1 MFRWLHQVG
10 SGHTPARR
18 RASVRPCL
26 EVLED
31 RQTPTVVSLA
41 PRADDTLYQDPAG
54 QLSNGA
60 GQHFYVGDTAQAA
73 NGIRRG
79 ILAFDLSAV
88 PAGSVIHSA
97 TLMLHMSLTKGG
109 AQDVTVHRT
118 LRNWGE
124 GTSNAAGGS
133 PGSGEGD
140 GAQAASRDVT
150 WLYTFFNTARWATA
164 GGDFAATVSTS
175 TSVNGVGS
183 YQWTGSGITADVQ
196 QWVDHPTTNFGW
208 ILTGDE
214 AARGN
219 AKHFD
224 TRENT
229 NPANRPTLVI
239 DFSPGGSIP
248 VPDLTIRQAPIGAFS
263 AGGTGAYAITVTNVG
278 TAATAGEVTVRDVL
292 SAGLSYASPTSIN
305 GWTISINQQTITAT
319 RADPLVS
326 HASYPALV
334 VTVKFASDVPTR
346 VTNTVTVAG
355 GGELN
360 MSNDVATIITAIVG
374 PKQLQ
379 RRRGA

>member
-1 MFRWLHQVG
+1 MFQWLHQIG
-10 SGHTPARR
+10 SSRTPARR

-26 EVLED
+26 ELLED
-31 RQTPTVVSLA
+31 RRTPTVLSLA

-60 GQHFYVGDTAQAA
+60 GQHFYVGDTAQPA
-73 NGIRRG
+73 NSIRRG

-97 TLMLHMSLTKGG
+97 TLTLHMSLTRGG
-109 AQDVTVHRT
+109 TQDVSLHRT
-118 LRNWGE
+118 LKNWGE

-140 GAQAASRDVT
+140 GAQAAPRDVT

-164 GGDFAATVSTS
+164 GGDFAATVSAS
-175 TSVNGVGS
+175 TSVNGVGA
-183 YQWTGSGITADVQ
+183 YQWTGSGIAADVQ
-196 QWVDHPTTNFGW
+196 QWVDHPATNFGW

-214 AARGN
+214 ATKGN
-219 AKHFD
+219 AKQFD
-224 TRENT
+224 TRENST
-229 NPANRPTLVI
+229 PPNRPVLVI
-239 DFSPGGSIP
+239 DFSPGGSTP
-248 VPDLTIRQAPIGAFS
+248 VPDLTIRQAPIGTFS
-263 AGGTGAYAITVTNVG
+263 AGGTGTYAITVTNAG

-292 SAGLSYASPTSIN
+292 PAGLTYAGPASIN

-319 RADPLVS
+319 RANPLAA

-334 VTVKFASDVPTR
+334 LTVKIASDVPTR
-346 VTNTVTVAG
+346 VTNTATVAG

-360 MSNDVATIITAIVG
+360 TSNDVATILTAIVG